1 MILDPRPALTMNNSL
16 QKHGGRPRRYGRI
29 ALDLAL
35 VVTLLAA
42 LLAWFF
48 DPFLLRLGAAKLTVS
63 WGFKPLLIPLA
74 LALLRR
80 WVARGMTPP
89 PPALFPRIALAL
101 AAVLLPLAAMESLL
115 TWAGVQPGEGV
126 FVVRGEEGGALRAD
140 GSMVKDATLLWR
152 FQPGTVF
159 NGRRINSLGFLGRDV
174 EERKPPDTQRVISLG
189 DSCTAQ
195 GEPPYSDRLHDLLQQ
210 QAPTEE
216 RWEAFNMGVF
226 GYSIEQG
233 YRQFINQGR
242 NLQPDVVTIY
252 FGWNDHWLHDKP
264 DRLRL
269 ATRMSPGQA
278 RVARFI
284 QNRRLF
290 GMLARRIKAQA
301 PSPEAKG
308 RGFRVP
314 PEHYTETLS
323 NLVVSIRSVGA
334 QPLII
339 TAARRELTPAL
350 VKTGHAEDLDV
361 AEQAHDRYVEL
372 TRQVA
377 ESLQVPV
384 LDLARDFSGP
394 ESDTYFSKD
403 GIHFEKQ
410 GLQTIAER
418 IQARLSELA
427 EKGQLSTVSF

>member
-1 MILDPRPALTMNNSL
+1 MPESVAPPARFSWLLIL
-16 QKHGGRPRRYGRI
+16 
-29 ALDLAL
+29 LDL
-35 VVTLLAA
+35 LLA
-42 LLAWFF
+42 LCLLVLPLAWFF
-48 DPFLLRLGAAKLTVS
+48 DPLQGEWGRIS
-63 WGFKPLLIPLA
+63 WGWKPVLAPLLVLVLRTVLRQRWSTPGTRRRGLLEWSGFKKLA
-74 LALLRR
+74 FA
-80 WVARGMTPP
+80 WTST
-89 PPALFPRIALAL
+89 FIFF
-101 AAVLLPLAAMESLL
+101 AA
-115 TWAGVQPGEGV
+115 TEGV
-126 FVVRGEEGGALRAD
+126 LGLLGVEKAPAVPIVIRGQEDQDTRHKKGDEKVIVD
-140 GSMVKDATLLWR
+140 PELLWR
-152 FQPGTVF
+152 FSPLAQWDGVRINEHGFRTRPFTAVKAPGT
-159 NGRRINSLGFLGRDV
+159 R
-174 EERKPPDTQRVISLG
+174 RVIALG

-195 GEPPYSDRLHDLLQQ
+195 GEPPYSDRLHQLLQENP
-210 QAPTEE
+210 PTPES
-216 RWEAFNMGVF
+216 WEAFNTGVF

-233 YRQFINQGR
+233 YRQFMKEVR
-242 NLQPDVVTIY
+242 HFQPDVVTIY

-339 TAARRELTPAL
+339 TAARRELTPTL
-350 VKTGHAEDLDV
+350 VKTGHAEELDV

>member
-1 MILDPRPALTMNNSL
+1 MDAKPIAPTPPRPAPGVFIKL
-16 QKHGGRPRRYGRI
+16 I
-29 ALDLAL
+29 FALL
-35 VVTLLAA
+35 VTVGFFAA
-42 LLAWFF
+42 LE
-48 DPFLLRLGAAKLTVS
+48 GV
-63 WGFKPLLIPLA
+63 
-74 LALLRR
+74 LALLG
-80 WVARGMTPP
+80 VEKE
-89 PPALFPRIALAL
+89 PAVPI
-101 AAVLLPLAAMESLL
+101 VI
-115 TWAGVQPGEGV
+115 
-126 FVVRGEEGGALRAD
+126 RGEEDQDTKPKAGDEKVTLD
-140 GSMVKDATLLWR
+140 PELLWR
-152 FQPGTVF
+152 FTPNAKWGSVRINEHGYRTRSFTAIKDPGT
-159 NGRRINSLGFLGRDV
+159 RRLIA
-174 EERKPPDTQRVISLG
+174 LG